1 MGVGLAI
8 AQALSNLT
16 HRAGLLFLVLAFALA
31 PSFADAA
38 QSAKKKRN
46 NGQTQP
52 AATRVHPPQ
61 PHPDRYAAIVVD
73 AESGEVFFARNPDET
88 RFPAS
93 LTKMMTLY
101 MTFEAIERG
110 RLRLDQRIAASEW
123 ATLQSPTKLGL
134 EIGQT
139 ITVEDAIL
147 ALATKSANDAAVV
160 LAEAQGGSE
169 AQFADMMT
177 QRARRLGMRQSNF
190 KNASGLPDPEQT
202 SSARDMAILGRALV
216 RHFPNYY
223 GYFGRTH
230 FTFNGLTYRNHNGLL
245 EAYPGTDGIKTG
257 FINSSGYN
265 LVASTVRDE
274 RRLIGV
280 VFGGPTSGWRNQHMI
295 QILDQTFARLDGATE
310 PAPSR
315 VARAQ
320 PAKTPAASRMAQ
332 AKTPMPEIE
341 QGDGR
346 SGTLVAANWAVQ
358 IGAFRQM
365 AAAER
370 QAREAA
376 DRAPKELDGAAIAI
390 TEARD
395 QSGKIYRVR
404 LAGLSEDAARKACA
418 QLKQKKMSC
427 HAVPPGKG

>member
-1 MGVGLAI
+1 MGHILR
-8 AQALSNLT
+8 LT
-16 HRAGLLFLVLAFALA
+16 QLLTGLFLVLALALGA
-31 PSFADAA
+31 PAADAA
-38 QSAKKKRN
+38 SKKKKQ

-52 AATRVHPPQ
+52 AAARTAPAQ
-61 PHPDRYAAIVVD
+61 PHPDRYAAIIVD
-73 AESGEVFFARNPDET
+73 ADSGEVFFARNPDET

-110 RLRLDQRIAASEW
+110 KLRLDQRLVASDW
-123 ATLQSPTKLGL
+123 ANAQSPTKLNL

-139 ITVEDAIL
+139 IAVEDAIL
-147 ALATKSANDAAVV
+147 ALAIKSANDAAVV
-160 LAEAQGGSE
+160 LAEAIGGSE

-202 SSARDMAILGRALV
+202 SSARDMAILGRALF

-245 EAYPGTDGIKTG
+245 EAFPGTDGIKTG
-257 FINSSGYN
+257 FINAAGYN
-265 LVASTVRDE
+265 LVASTVRGE

-280 VFGGPTSGWRNQHMI
+280 VFGGPTSGWRNQHMM
-295 QILDQTFARLDGATE
+295 QILDQTFTRLDGATE
-310 PAPSR
+310 PAPVR
-315 VARAQ
+315 VAKKE
-320 PAKTPAASRMAQ
+320 PAKTPAASRVAQ
-332 AKTPMPEIE
+332 AKAPQPEIE
-341 QGDGR
+341 QGDGK
-346 SGTLVAANWAVQ
+346 LAASLAGNWAVQ

-370 QAREAA
+370 HARQAAEQ
-376 DRAPKELDGAAIAI
+376 APKELDRATLAISSVK
-390 TEARD
+390 D
-395 QSGKIYRVR
+395 QNGTLYRVR
-404 LAGLSEDAARKACA
+404 LAGISEEAARKACNA
-418 QLKQKKMSC
+418 LKQKKMSC
-427 HAVPPGKG
+427 LAVPAGRG